1 MKEDIGCAGTL
12 IRPAVPQDGERI
24 ATLMREGVSD
34 TVRRI
39 TIMCSPRLGR
49 FVADEL
55 AAGGAQEY
63 VVAVFDGR
71 VMGTSAWR
79 HADGSLHLDHLYVA
93 PELRG
98 RGIGSA
104 LVLDG
109 LRRIR
114 RSGESCL
121 LLDVFDDTPRAV
133 AWYRSWNMRQEQEF
147 AWIQLPLPAGG
158 PRSGRDLPSEWAEA
172 QARQARYGF
181 SQFTL
186 STATGTYRVGRLGER
201 LFRCGTFGIL
211 DDVAALEELARFDPQ
226 RQLLC
231 VGPATEVPIVVLRSG
246 SIVARSERLTAPCE
260 DVMACLE
267 SKVRRSS

>member
-1 MKEDIGCAGTL
+1 MT
-12 IRPAVPQDGERI
+12 IRPALPQDGERI
-24 ATLMREGVSD
+24 AALMRGGVSD
-34 TVRRI
+34 AVRRI

-63 VVAVFDGR
+63 VVAVFGGQ

-79 HADGSLHLDHLYVA
+79 HADRNLHLDHLYVT

-114 RSGESCL
+114 RPGESRL

-133 AWYRSWNMRQEQEF
+133 AWYRSWNMQPEQEF
-147 AWIQLPLPAGG
+147 AWVQLPLPAGRQ
-158 PRSGRDLPSEWAEA
+158 RSGHDLPTEWAEA
-172 QARQARYGF
+172 QARQVRYGF

-186 STATGTYRVGRLGER
+186 STVTGTYRIGRLGER

-211 DDVAALEELARFDPQ
+211 DDRAALEELARFDPE

-231 VGPATEVPIVVLRSG
+231 VGPATEIPAVVLRSG
-246 SIVARSERLTAPCE
+246 SIVGRSERLAAPCE

-267 SKVRRSS
+267 SRIRRSS